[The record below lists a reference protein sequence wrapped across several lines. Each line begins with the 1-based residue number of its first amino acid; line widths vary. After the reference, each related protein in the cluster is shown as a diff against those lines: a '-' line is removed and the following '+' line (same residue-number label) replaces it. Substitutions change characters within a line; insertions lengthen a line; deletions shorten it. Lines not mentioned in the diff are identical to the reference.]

1 MAGLA
6 RWCAKC
12 GGRFD
17 LDSVDLP
24 AARCLTSRSGGWFA
38 STPPKSPAG
47 STTHSTLNTPATGGR
62 LDATSRH
69 LLVLRGAPRC
79 VAVPTEV
86 PATDWTYEGRA
97 EARQTVRS
105 R

>member
-38 STPPKSPAG
+38 STPPKSPA
-47 STTHSTLNTPATGGR
+47 TGGR

-69 LLVLRGAPRC
+69 LLVALLRGAPRC